1 MISLRLSKEL
11 EEKVIA
17 LSHRSQISKS
27 DVIREA
33 IEKYVVSQEE
43 VDQPFLLG
51 EDLFGKYG
59 SGDGSLSV
67 TYKKKVKEKLH
78 EKMPH

>member
-17 LSHRSQISKS
+17 LSHRSQITKS

-43 VDQPFLLG
+43 TDQPYLLG

>member
-17 LSHRSQISKS
+17 RSHRSQITKS

-43 VDQPFLLG
+43 ADHPFLLG

-78 EKMPH
+78 EKMPR